1 MEKNAV
7 KKIILESQDFI
18 KSIKPLSRDYRLD
31 PKGSYV
37 FIGPRRAG
45 KTWFMYSLIHS
56 KISNGMDWSE
66 ILYINFED
74 ERLYELTVDELDIII
89 ESHKELFAKK
99 PVCFFDEIQNI
110 AGWQKFVRRLADQ
123 GYQLFVTG
131 SNASMLSQEM
141 ATTLGGRF
149 IVREIHPLSFRE
161 YLIFNDVALQPNYQ
175 FSEQRIK
182 LRTLFDSYFYFGG
195 FPETLHFEN
204 KKEYLSNLFQKVFYG
219 DIVARYKIKN
229 DFALKLMIKK
239 LAESVHDETSFSR
252 IRNIIQSIGVKIGTA
267 TLIEYFRYLE
277 ESFLMF
283 GLTNAKA
290 KISSRESKKKYY
302 FVDNGLLN
310 LFLLNPE
317 TILLENAVF
326 VELRRRYGSEIYY
339 FRENREVD
347 FYIPRKKMLIQVC
360 YAFGDIET
368 RRRELDALAKAAKVI
383 ETKSRLVLTLDQ
395 EEEIDDLTRV
405 MPVWKWALEKDD

>member
-7 KKIILESQDFI
+7 KKIILESQNFI
-18 KSIKPLSRDYRLD
+18 KSIKPLSRDYLLD

-37 FIGPRRAG
+37 FVGPRRAG

-56 KISNGMDWSE
+56 KISGGMDWSE
-66 ILYINFED
+66 VLYINFED

-89 ESHKELFAKK
+89 ESHKELFAQK
-99 PVCFFDEIQNI
+99 PICFFDEIQNI

-123 GYQLFVTG
+123 GRRLFVTG
-131 SNASMLSQEM
+131 SNASMLSREM

-149 IVREIHPLSFRE
+149 IIREIHPLSFRE
-161 YLIFNDVALQPNYQ
+161 YLTFNDVELQSNYQ
-175 FSEQRIK
+175 FSEQRIE
-182 LRTLFDSYFYFGG
+182 LRALFENYFYFGG
-195 FPETLHFEN
+195 FPETLHFGN

-219 DIVARYKIKN
+219 DIVARHKIKN

-239 LAESVHDETSFSR
+239 MAESVHDETSFSR
-252 IRNIIQSIGVKIGTA
+252 IRNIIQSVGVKIGTA

-277 ESFLMF
+277 ESYFMF
-283 GLTNAKA
+283 SLTNARA

-317 TILLENAVF
+317 TMLLENLVF
-326 VELRRRYGSEIYY
+326 TELRRRYGSEIFY

-347 FYIPRKKMLIQVC
+347 FYIPQEKMLIQVC

-368 RRRELDALAKAAKVI
+368 RKRELDALSKAAKVI

-395 EEEIDDLTRV
+395 EEEIDDATRV
-405 MPVWKWALEKDD
+405 MPVWKWALASP